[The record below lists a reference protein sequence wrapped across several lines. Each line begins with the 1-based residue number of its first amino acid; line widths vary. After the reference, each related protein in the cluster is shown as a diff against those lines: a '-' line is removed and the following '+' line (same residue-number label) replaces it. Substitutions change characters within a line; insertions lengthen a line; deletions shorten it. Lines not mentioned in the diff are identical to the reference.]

1 MDLILKEAMTLA
13 EICMGKNDLNI
24 ARNLLEQAEKRV
36 PTQKAKDLLGFIN
49 TRCVCNLAANYKC
62 TR

>member
-1 MDLILKEAMTLA
+1 MDLILKEAMECITLA

-49 TRCVCNLAANYKC
+49 RSSP
-62 TR
+62 